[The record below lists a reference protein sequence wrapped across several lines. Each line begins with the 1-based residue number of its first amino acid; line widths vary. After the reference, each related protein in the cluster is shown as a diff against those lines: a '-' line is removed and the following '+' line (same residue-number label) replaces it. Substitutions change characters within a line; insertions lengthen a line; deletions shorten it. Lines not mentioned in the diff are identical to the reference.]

1 MEVRQLSQPD
11 FQTMSQRD
19 LQAYVLAHRD
29 DKAAFQAYVD
39 RLHAEANWVEMP
51 PLRSLEDV
59 ESHPEFVEHVRSG
72 AEPRDNSV

>member
-1 MEVRQLSQPD
+1 MSQPN
-11 FQTMSQRD
+11 FETMSQGD
-19 LQAYVLAHRD
+19 LRAYVLAHRD
-29 DKAAFQAYVD
+29 NKAAFYAYVD

-72 AEPRDNSV
+72 ADPRDNAV